1 MDNRWTAVK
10 SKCASVKLGDNLGAM
25 ISTKPE
31 PVNNYNNTRQ
41 PSNSF
46 ANLVKTLS
54 DLAVLVGS

>member
-10 SKCASVKLGDNLGAM
+10 SKCASAKLGGNLGAM
-25 ISTKPE
+25 ISTKPD
-31 PVNNYNNTRQ
+31 PDNTRQ
-41 PSNSF
+41 PSNSY